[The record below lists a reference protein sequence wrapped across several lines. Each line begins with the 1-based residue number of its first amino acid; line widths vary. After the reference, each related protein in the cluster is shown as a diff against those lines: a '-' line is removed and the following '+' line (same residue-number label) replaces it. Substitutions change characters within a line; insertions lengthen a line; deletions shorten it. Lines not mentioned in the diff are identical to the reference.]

1 MSPDPRFARAVRCP
15 HADAGTTAPLRRLAD
30 AAARPHAIRQRLRCS
45 ARSASTGCFPG
56 PLRQPSDTDVPPV
69 FGLFVFRFA
78 LMAQIA
84 SILVPFPGHWNGV
97 RFAGRVRALGTLRA
111 A

>member
-1 MSPDPRFARAVRCP
+1 M
-15 HADAGTTAPLRRLAD
+15 
-30 AAARPHAIRQRLRCS
+30 
-45 ARSASTGCFPG
+45 
-56 PLRQPSDTDVPPV
+56 

>member
-1 MSPDPRFARAVRCP
+1 ML
-15 HADAGTTAPLRRLAD
+15 PLG
-30 AAARPHAIRQRLRCS
+30 PT
-45 ARSASTGCFPG
+45 RSASFSAAWRGQRRQAADPG